1 MAGSSGP
8 GHPSASKR
16 LVRSQQGTRFRL
28 ETRAQVDGVIRR
40 LRLASG
46 LVMLAYVTTHFVN
59 HSLGLISV
67 QAMDAALVEIYKYW
81 ASPLGGVLLYGAF
94 AIHYSLALWALWLRR
109 SLKMPLAEATQLV
122 LGFSIPFFLTA
133 HVLQTRVAD
142 TFFGADY
149 GYYSSVLYSFFVTHP
164 LNGWLQLTV
173 LVIAWVHAMIG
184 LWFWLRLKP
193 WYPRWQP
200 ILYAFTLLLPTLA
213 ILGFFEG
220 GRQVMALAEDPAWMA
235 QLAQD
240 HPHAAPADA
249 AFLDEMVVWVRYA
262 FLAALVAVLA
272 ARLARSRWQRRHGI
286 VRLTYPSG
294 RIVQIVRGVSVLEA
308 SRMAGIPHAS
318 VCGGRGRCS
327 TCRIKVDGPQEA
339 LVPPAPE
346 EVKVLRRVGAA
357 PDVRL
362 ACQLRPHGDLRVTPL
377 LPASAQAS
385 DGFRRPGY
393 LHGAEREIAIL
404 FGDLRSFTQLSEKK
418 LPYDLVFLLNRYFAE
433 TGHAVEA
440 TGGRIDKFIGDGV
453 MALFGLDAGVEAGC
467 REALAAARQMSERM
481 EALNRALVHDISEPL
496 RIGIGIHTGP
506 AIVGEMGYGSAVS
519 VTAVGD
525 AVNTASRIEG
535 LTKTYACELVIS
547 EAVALRAGVDLGAAP
562 RHEIEI
568 RGRVERLVVRTFA
581 SAQDL
586 PVVQRGA
593 AKKMERVAAA
603 E

>member
-1 MAGSSGP
+1 MN
-8 GHPSASKR
+8 
-16 LVRSQQGTRFRL
+16 
-28 ETRAQVDGVIRR
+28 GVIRR

-67 QAMDAALVEIYKYW
+67 QAMDGALEHIYEYW
-81 ASPLGGVLLYGAF
+81 ASQLGAVLLYGAF
-94 AIHYSLALWALWLRR
+94 ATHYSLALWALWLRR
-109 SLKMPLAEATQLV
+109 SLKMPFAEATQLV
-122 LGFSIPFFLTA
+122 LGFSIPFFLTD

-142 TFFGADY
+142 TFYGAGV
-149 GYYSSVLYSFFVTHP
+149 GYYSAVLQTYFVTNP
-164 LNGWLQLTV
+164 LRGALQFAV
-173 LVIAWVHAMIG
+173 LLIAWVHAMIG
-184 LWFWLRLKP
+184 LWFWLRLKR

-200 ILYAFTLLLPTLA
+200 ILYAFALLLPTLA
-213 ILGFFEG
+213 ILGALEA
-220 GRQVMALAEDPAWMA
+220 GRQVTAMAEDPAWVA
-235 QLAQD
+235 QFTQD
-240 HPHAAPADA
+240 HPRPAPADA
-249 AFLDEMVVWVRYA
+249 AFLDQLVVWVRYA
-262 FLAALVAVLA
+262 FVAALLAVLA
-272 ARLARSRWQRRHGI
+272 ARVVRWYWQRRHGV

-294 RIVQIVRGVSVLEA
+294 RVVPIVRGVSVLEA

-327 TCRIKVDGPQEA
+327 TCRIRVDGPPEA
-339 LVPPAPE
+339 VLVPAPE

-377 LPASAQAS
+377 LPATAQAR
-385 DGFRRPGY
+385 DGFSRPGY

-440 TGGRIDKFIGDGV
+440 AGGHIDKFIGDGV
-453 MALFGLDAGVEAGC
+453 MALFGLDSGVEAGC
-467 REALAAARQMSERM
+467 RQALAAARDMSARM
-481 EALNRALVHDISEPL
+481 ESLNHALVHDIPEPL

-525 AVNTASRIEG
+525 SVNTASRIEG
-535 LTKTYACELVIS
+535 LTKTYGCELVIS
-547 EAVALRAGVDLGAAP
+547 EAVALRAGIDVGDAP

-581 SAQDL
+581 QARDL
-586 PVVQRGA
+586 PERA
-593 AKKMERVAAA
+593 AGKKVERVAA

>member
-1 MAGSSGP
+1 M
-8 GHPSASKR
+8 
-16 LVRSQQGTRFRL
+16 
-28 ETRAQVDGVIRR
+28 DGVIRR

-67 QAMDAALVEIYKYW
+67 QAMDRALVEIYKYW

-94 AIHYSLALWALWLRR
+94 ATHYCLALWALWLRR
-109 SLKMPLAEATQLV
+109 SLKMPVAEATQLV
-122 LGFSIPFFLTA
+122 LGFSIPFFLTD
-133 HVLQTRVAD
+133 HVLHTRVAD
-142 TFFGADY
+142 TFYGADV
-149 GYYSSVLYSFFVTHP
+149 GYYATVLHSYFVTNP
-164 LNGWLQLTV
+164 LRGVMQLVV

-200 ILYAFTLLLPTLA
+200 ILYALALLLPTLA

-220 GRQVMALAEDPAWMA
+220 GRQIAALAEDPAWVA
-235 QLAQD
+235 QLAQE
-240 HPHAAPADA
+240 HPRATPADA
-249 AFLDEMVVWVRYA
+249 ARIDEMVVWVRYA
-262 FLAALVAVLA
+262 FVAALVAVLA
-272 ARLARSRWQRRHGI
+272 ARLARSRWQRRRGI

-294 RIVQIVRGVSVLEA
+294 RVVQIVRGVSVLEA

-327 TCRIKVDGPQEA
+327 TCRIKVDGPQDA
-339 LVPPAPE
+339 LLPPALE

-362 ACQLRPHGDLRVTPL
+362 ACQLRPQGDLRVTPL

-385 DGFRRPGY
+385 AGFRRPGY

-404 FGDLRSFTQLSEKK
+404 FADLRSFTQLSEKK

-440 TGGRIDKFIGDGV
+440 AGGRIDKFIGDGV
-453 MALFGLDAGVEAGC
+453 MALFGLDTGVEAGC

-525 AVNTASRIEG
+525 SVNTASRIEA

-547 EAVALRAGVDLGAAP
+547 DAVALRAGIDLGAAP

-586 PVVQRGA
+586 PVLQRGT
-593 AKKMERVAAA
+593 AKRMARVAA

>member
-1 MAGSSGP
+1 M
-8 GHPSASKR
+8 
-16 LVRSQQGTRFRL
+16 
-28 ETRAQVDGVIRR
+28 DGVIRR

-67 QAMDAALVEIYKYW
+67 QAMDRALVEIYKYW

-94 AIHYSLALWALWLRR
+94 ATHYCLALWALWLRR
-109 SLKMPLAEATQLV
+109 SLKMPVAEATQLV
-122 LGFSIPFFLTA
+122 LGFSIPFFLTD
-133 HVLQTRVAD
+133 HVLHTRVAD
-142 TFFGADY
+142 TFYGADV
-149 GYYSSVLYSFFVTHP
+149 GYYATVLHSYFVTNP
-164 LNGWLQLTV
+164 LRGVMQLVV

-200 ILYAFTLLLPTLA
+200 ILYALALLLPTLA

-220 GRQVMALAEDPAWMA
+220 GRQIAALAEDPAWVA
-235 QLAQD
+235 QLAQE
-240 HPHAAPADA
+240 HPRATPADA
-249 AFLDEMVVWVRYA
+249 ARIDEMVVWVRYA
-262 FLAALVAVLA
+262 FVAALVAVLA
-272 ARLARSRWQRRHGI
+272 ARLARSRWQRRRGI

-294 RIVQIVRGVSVLEA
+294 RVVQIVRGVSVLEA

-327 TCRIKVDGPQEA
+327 TCRIKVDGPQDA
-339 LVPPAPE
+339 LLPPAPE

-362 ACQLRPHGDLRVTPL
+362 ACQLRPQGDLRVTPF
-377 LPASAQAS
+377 LPANAQAS
-385 DGFRRPGY
+385 AGFRRPGY

-404 FGDLRSFTQLSEKK
+404 FADLRSFTQLSEKK

-440 TGGRIDKFIGDGV
+440 AGGRIDKFIGDGV
-453 MALFGLDAGVEAGC
+453 MALFGLDTGVEAGC

-525 AVNTASRIEG
+525 SVNTASRIEG
-535 LTKTYACELVIS
+535 LSKTYACELVIS
-547 EAVALRAGVDLGAAP
+547 DAVALRAGIDLGAAP

-568 RGRVERLVVRTFA
+568 RGRVERLVVRAFA
-581 SAQDL
+581 SAREL
-586 PVVQRGA
+586 PVLQRGTAKRA
-593 AKKMERVAAA
+593 ARVAA